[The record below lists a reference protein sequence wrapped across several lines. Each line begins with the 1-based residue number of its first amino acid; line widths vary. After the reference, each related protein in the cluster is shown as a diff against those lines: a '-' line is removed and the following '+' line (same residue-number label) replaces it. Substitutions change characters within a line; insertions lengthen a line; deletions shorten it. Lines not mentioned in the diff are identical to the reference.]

1 MEPRFGQDFGNVRIH
16 QGPTAETAAASLQ
29 ARAFTLGRDVVF
41 AAGEHDPKSEGG
53 KRLLAH
59 ELTHV
64 VQQRGSVRAGS
75 IQREE
80 GSGASLAP
88 PFRRGLGMR
97 APYRLEIGDP
107 RSDTSVHSSW
117 YTLLPSIVGISMDAF
132 TQRYPAVDDSWY
144 KRLVEL
150 GLTVGWQVPWMVLSH
165 EYGHYRVGEREGW
178 DPDVSLTSWYSG
190 VTEYTNRAAYA
201 AAPESA
207 QIEASAAGVNQE
219 RLNSM
224 RMFIDWALNNSIDPH
239 EAFAFLASR
248 TNMALYAAR
257 SSVGGG
263 TGGKDDLLAYQ
274 SRTGTSTEKVLVLAA
289 ASDLLSASTWGAFIP
304 IFSRFLARGER
315 RFEIPS
321 VELGGVRT
329 TWPNFHVLL
338 GTEGPIVGAQA
349 VVGVDRPMPVEI
361 TIDTGIDEF
370 AFALGAKVHGV
381 PLADRLTASPFLRAT
396 IADPPGV
403 VVGTD
408 LRYDLSRTLSI
419 TGTLEYRRND
429 LLAEPT
435 GKREGLGG
443 SLSVGISL
451 P

>member
-1 MEPRFGQDFGNVRIH
+1 MKSAPLQSSEHRLPLSTPNRAQGKPSRAVTSPTLSHPIIQARLRISSPNDRSEQEADQVADQVERMAAPEVEPASVPRQFTACMGSARCPNWVEEARRSPAEEEGEVQTKQESGRTPTVRPRIQAQIHSLRGGGQPLGPATRAFMEPRFGQDFGNVRIH
-16 QGPTAETAAASLQ
+16 QGSTAETAAASLQ
-29 ARAFTLGRDVVF
+29 ARAFTLGCDVVF
-41 AAGEHDPKSEGG
+41 AEGEHDPKSESG

-59 ELTHV
+59 ELAHV

-132 TQRYPAVDDSWY
+132 TQRYPVVDDSWY

-224 RMFIDWALNNSIDPH
+224 RMFIDWALNNSIDPTRRS
-239 EAFAFLASR
+239 LSSR
-248 TNMALYAAR
+248 RAPTWHSTRRVAR
-257 SSVGGG
+257 SVVARVEKTTCLPTKVG
-263 TGGKDDLLAYQ
+263 
-274 SRTGTSTEKVLVLAA
+274 RE
-289 ASDLLSASTWGAFIP
+289 
-304 IFSRFLARGER
+304 RARR
-315 RFEIPS
+315 RS
-321 VELGGVRT
+321 
-329 TWPNFHVLL
+329 
-338 GTEGPIVGAQA
+338 
-349 VVGVDRPMPVEI
+349 
-361 TIDTGIDEF
+361 
-370 AFALGAKVHGV
+370 
-381 PLADRLTASPFLRAT
+381 
-396 IADPPGV
+396 
-403 VVGTD
+403 
-408 LRYDLSRTLSI
+408 
-419 TGTLEYRRND
+419 
-429 LLAEPT
+429 
-435 GKREGLGG
+435 
-443 SLSVGISL
+443 
-451 P
+451 